1 MEKLTLDLEALGVE
15 SFEPS
20 DAGRQP
26 RGTVAGAE
34 GVMTVPPY
42 CFTFTCG
49 DSRIRPCLEG

>member
-1 MEKLTLDLEALGVE
+1 MKKLTLDLEALDVE

-20 DAGRQP
+20 EARQQP

-49 DSRIRPCLEG
+49 DSRVRPCLE

>member
-1 MEKLTLDLEALGVE
+1 MKKLTLDLEALDVE
-15 SFEPS
+15 RFEPS
-20 DAGRQP
+20 DARHQ

-49 DSRIRPCLEG
+49 DSQIRACLAD